1 MNQPKA
7 NNQKDNNPLDVVSAK
22 INKNLKLE
30 AENVLNRLGI
40 GHSEV
45 IKMLYNQIVLTQ
57 SVPFDLVVPKD
68 YQYKE
73 DKKKRGRPSKTK
85 N

>member
-30 AENVLNRLGI
+30 VEKVLNRLGI

-45 IKMLYNQIVLTQ
+45 IKMLYNQIDLIKG
-57 SVPFDLVVPKD
+57 VPFDLFVPKD
-68 YQYKE
+68 YKYKE
-73 DKKKRGRPSKTK
+73 DKNKRGRPSKTK